1 MIVIDECDDFVCDG
15 GDIERYPTAIVRL
28 EHMSLTNS
36 RTVLD
41 ELGAALVETLG
52 STLGDP
58 LGADHTLSYH
68 SLP

>member
-15 GDIERYPTAIVRL
+15 RDIERYPTAIVRL

-41 ELGAALVETLG
+41 EPWAALVETLG
-52 STLGDP
+52 SALGDP
-58 LGADHTLSYH
+58 LDADHTLSYH